1 MENKLT
7 IDNLYRDLNSDQAGI
22 VDEFNQFFRFK
33 FPNGNTR
40 GIQAVA
46 GFRPKSRHDIKE
58 TDILKCAFCV
68 IYTTYQ
74 EDEWPDHMDFNSG
87 IFTYYGDNKEPGTE
101 INDKKRFGN
110 LFLEYLF
117 ENLHKNLRNKIQP
130 VLCFEKV
137 KIKKQGSFMR
147 FLGLAAP
154 GGHGISYD
162 DDLVPEWRTKDNKKF
177 ENYRAKFTIIDEPI
191 IQRSW
196 LEDMVNGIQSF
207 ESVHCPTLWKKWI
220 ETGQYISISKNE

>member
-1 MENKLT
+1 
-7 IDNLYRDLNSDQAGI
+7 
-22 VDEFNQFFRFK
+22 
-33 FPNGNTR
+33 
-40 GIQAVA
+40 
-46 GFRPKSRHDIKE
+46 
-58 TDILKCAFCV
+58 
-68 IYTTYQ
+68 
-74 EDEWPDHMDFNSG
+74 
-87 IFTYYGDNKEPGTE
+87 
-101 INDKKRFGN
+101 
-110 LFLEYLF
+110 
-117 ENLHKNLRNKIQP
+117 
-130 VLCFEKV
+130 
-137 KIKKQGSFMR
+137 MR